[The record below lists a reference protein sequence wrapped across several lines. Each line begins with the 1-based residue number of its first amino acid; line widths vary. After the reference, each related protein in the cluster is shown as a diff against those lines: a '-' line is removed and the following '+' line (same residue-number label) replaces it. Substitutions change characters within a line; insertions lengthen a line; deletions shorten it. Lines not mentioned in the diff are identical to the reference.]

1 MYGKKAEIVFFFSK
15 TPFRQW
21 KTCSKLFEGGKCE
34 FFGTNS
40 S

>member
-1 MYGKKAEIVFFFSK
+1 MYGKKL
-15 TPFRQW
+15 
-21 KTCSKLFEGGKCE
+21 KLSHFVNEKLVVSYLRGGGGKCE